1 MTREQAGQAKWGPP
15 GNRQLTEHI
24 LDRAGR
30 FAPRRTLEVSMKK
43 TYASPMV
50 VKMGDVVAHT
60 QAFLPLPP
68 IEVDGSGSQ
77 M

>member
-1 MTREQAGQAKWGPP
+1 
-15 GNRQLTEHI
+15 
-24 LDRAGR
+24 
-30 FAPRRTLEVSMKK
+30 MKK